1 MLTARITWDETH
13 TIIVRIDTAD
23 DDAVYLKMINNAT
36 GDEIDY
42 DVTIH
47 IE

>member
-13 TIIVRIDTAD
+13 TIIVRVDTA